1 MKNEAYR
8 IEVEVAP
15 MEGTQLPSHC
25 SGAFVNVYVA
35 AKTIREAIDIVEEQ
49 LLSDCYKPIKTTAA
63 YELDVDEDEYPDVD
77 DGYPDREDII
87 NLCKT
92 GGYWYG
98 PFYTFS
104 PEDNHKH

>member
-1 MKNEAYR
+1 MNNEAYR

-15 MEGTQLPSHC
+15 MEGTQLPSDC
-25 SGAFVNVYVA
+25 AGAYVNVYVA
-35 AKTIREAIDIVEEQ
+35 AKSIREAIDLVGDQ

-63 YELDVDEDEYPDVD
+63 YELDIDDGDYPDVEE
-77 DGYPDREDII
+77 GYPDKEDVE

-104 PEDNHKH
+104 AEDSHKH